1 MFQWDCI
8 NCLAVG
14 KKAGYLGET
23 ARSLWD
29 RTGEHLSALRDRKPE
44 SAFWKHQANVHG
56 GLGEPKFTI
65 KVLGRYKTAAE
76 RQVREALLINNNR
89 FDYLLNSKAEYGS
102 NAVARQIVS
111 YGDKILEEKKEEGEL
126 GEQQGDRGPDN
137 TTNTRQ
143 TLDKEGLPPFMSQY
157 SQRVRIKRQDS
168 AAKRRQDNSEMSPPV
183 MFSNHDVRP
192 TKKRKD

>member
-1 MFQWDCI
+1 M
-8 NCLAVG
+8 
-14 KKAGYLGET
+14 K
-23 ARSLWD
+23 
-29 RTGEHLSALRDRKPE
+29 
-44 SAFWKHQANVHG
+44 VHG
-56 GLGEPKFTI
+56 GLGEPRFTI
-65 KVLGRYKTAAE
+65 KCLGRYKTAAE

-111 YGDKILEEKKEEGEL
+111 YGDKILEERKEEGEL
-126 GEQQGDRGPDN
+126 GEQQGDKGPDN

-157 SQRVRIKRQDS
+157 SQRTRVKRQDS
-168 AAKRRQDNSEMSPPV
+168 AAKRRQDNCETSPPV

-192 TKKRKD
+192 TKKCKD